1 MGGWL
6 DPQRIARLRQKQET
20 TFVPIFLHRP
30 IAILLLIPLADIQWI
45 TPNRLTTVSILLRLF
60 VAYLIWPESM
70 GGPVE
75 SIGVIWTAIG
85 LWHLGSALD
94 AADGTLAR
102 YRGQTSLF
110 GRYYDKVSDRITTL
124 SIVLALAARVY
135 VQTQEVLYV
144 MLAMIYVALISA
156 TGVAK
161 WIDLGL
167 RVELQEKNQNV
178 SDPNEVPAPQRSLR
192 GWLYYILTRLS
203 FAIVV
208 TELDLPLWGS
218 IAMLTHREDWL
229 FIYLGVFI
237 VPYSF
242 VALGKRGYLI
252 YRDEKARLS
261 KR

>member
-1 MGGWL
+1 MSGWL
-6 DPQRIARLRQKQET
+6 DPQRLARLRQKQET

-30 IAILLLIPLADIQWI
+30 MAILLLIPLADVQWI
-45 TPNRLTTVSILLRLF
+45 TPNRLTTVSILMRLF

-75 SIGVIWTAIG
+75 SIGILWSAIG

-124 SIVLALAARVY
+124 SIVLALSARVY
-135 VQTQEVLYV
+135 VQTQEVFYI

-167 RVELQEKNQNV
+167 RVELQESNRNV
-178 SDPNEVPAPQRSLR
+178 SDPNEVPAPQRGLR
-192 GWLYYILTRLS
+192 DWLYYIFIRMS
-203 FAIVV
+203 FAVVV

-218 IAMLTHREDWL
+218 IAILLHREDWL
-229 FIYLGVFI
+229 FIYLGFFI
-237 VPYSF
+237 VPYSLF
-242 VALGKRGYLI
+242 ALFKRGYCI
-252 YRDEKARLS
+252 YRDENREAR
-261 KR
+261 